1 MTESNAG
8 NSTMRTP
15 ANANAA
21 AERAQH
27 DDGEPDWL
35 NASADGGPH
44 ALGVGGAEAG
54 PQRLSNVEAVRLTLQ
69 AAMRADER
77 VLLLGEDI
85 AARGNVFL
93 ITTGFLQ
100 EFGKRRVIDMPLAE
114 ASIVGVAVGMA
125 MQGLRPIA
133 EIQFADFIYPAFN
146 QIVGEAAKTRYRS
159 NGDYSCPLV
168 IRTPYGGGVRGALSH
183 SVSIEAL
190 FYHVPG
196 LKIVAPSTPRDIKGL
211 LTAAIEDP
219 DPVLFL
225 EHKKTYRSVKGD
237 VPSGHFTI
245 PIGRADVK
253 RPGTQAT
260 VVSYGYNLH
269 QALDA
274 AEQLASDGLS
284 IEVIDLRSIRPMD
297 KTTILTSVRKTRKL
311 LIIHEDNKF
320 GGIGAEISAMVA
332 EEALFDLDAPIRRL
346 CGPDVPAMG
355 YALPLEEAFMISTER
370 MRAAMRELVAF

>member
-1 MTESNAG
+1 M
-8 NSTMRTP
+8 
-15 ANANAA
+15 NAA
-21 AERAQH
+21 TTAIT
-27 DDGEPDWL
+27 
-35 NASADGGPH
+35 
-44 ALGVGGAEAG
+44 
-54 PQRLSNVEAVRLTLQ
+54 NVEAVRATLHDAM
-69 AAMRADER
+69 AADDR
-77 VLLLGEDI
+77 VLIIGEDVG
-85 AARGNVFL
+85 ARGNVFL
-93 ITTGFLQ
+93 ITKGFLE
-100 EFGKRRVIDMPLAE
+100 EFGAERVIDAPLAE

-159 NGDYSCPLV
+159 NGDYTCPLV

-196 LKIVAPSTPRDIKGL
+196 LTILAPSTPRDIKGL
-211 LTAAIEDP
+211 LTAAIESD

-225 EHKKTYRSVKGD
+225 EHKKTYRSVRGE
-237 VPSGHFTI
+237 VPAGHFTI
-245 PIGRADVK
+245 PIGKADIK
-253 RPGTQAT
+253 KPGTQLT
-260 VVSYGYNLH
+260 VVSYGYNVH

-274 AEQLASDGLS
+274 AQRLEDENVSV
-284 IEVIDLRSIRPMD
+284 EVIDLRSIRPMD
-297 KTTILTSVRKTRKL
+297 KTAILTSVRKTRKL
-311 LIIHEDNKF
+311 LIVHEDNKF
-320 GGIGAEISAMVA
+320 GGIGAEIAAMVA

-370 MRAAMRELVAF
+370 MQNAMRDLARF